1 MFTSAQ
7 YRATAAKYAELIK
20 TAASADEKREFQEL
34 QKSFLTLAANTQWTA
49 DNRSKILQAVAAGTR
64 QRQVVNLTD
73 QAETVASDVVH
84 DAAAIA
90 IWNDE
95 GGAPRTPG
103 LRQQNESPQA
113 PRDRQT
119 AVRETDNEQADS

>member
-7 YRATAAKYAELIK
+7 YRATAAKYAELIE
-20 TAASADEKREFQEL
+20 TAVSADEKREFQEL
-34 QKSFLTLAANTQWTA
+34 QQSFLTLAANTQWTA
-49 DNRSKILQAVAAGTR
+49 DNRSKILQAVAAGIR

-73 QAETVASDVVH
+73 QAEAIRSDVLH

-95 GGAPRTPG
+95 GGAPLTPG
-103 LRQQNESPQA
+103 PRQESEPPRAQ
-113 PRDRQT
+113 RDRQT
-119 AVRETDNEQADS
+119 TVRETDNEQADS

>member
-20 TAASADEKREFQEL
+20 TAVSADEKREFQEL

-49 DNRSKILQAVAAGTR
+49 DNRSKILHAVAAGTR
-64 QRQVVNLTD
+64 QRQVVNLMD
-73 QAETVASDVVH
+73 QAKTVASDVAH

-90 IWNDE
+90 IWNNE
-95 GGAPRTPG
+95 GGAPRTPNP
-103 LRQQNESPQA
+103 RQESEPPQA